1 MLFFHSIK
9 TFSSHERFGVKK
21 RTAHLRAAKNQEH
34 NQLTSGGLLS
44 NVGASDCLTWLVLT
58 WR

>member
-21 RTAHLRAAKNQEH
+21 RTAPLRAVKNQEH
-34 NQLTSGGLLS
+34 NRLKSAGLLS
-44 NVGASDCLTWLVLT
+44 NVGASDCL
-58 WR
+58 R